1 MTNFFG
7 RSFNGVINFFLL
19 LILCYSCAAKKLV
32 VNNADTLLEH
42 QITKRLPLYSKQKKA
57 LAEDVTQ
64 FLKAQKPRARE
75 VLPVID
81 KININNPD
89 EIDDHYL
96 VLAKNYDQIALDFSR
111 ILSKHMAKLD
121 SKQQK
126 DFFKTLAQEN
136 RELKKKDPEERTEK
150 IQERFENF
158 FGSINEKQKQK
169 LTDLHDHFE
178 ARNKERILR
187 RIELHAEFE
196 RIFENDLSP
205 ESRQDL
211 FVKSY
216 AEYQKKSIDHKKN
229 IELIKAILPTVSEKQ
244 KEFFKSRT
252 REVKEILKY
261 FLEASY

>member
-1 MTNFFG
+1 MLNFFG
-7 RSFNGVINFFLL
+7 RSFDGMVTCLIF

-57 LAEDVTQ
+57 LSEDVTQ
-64 FLKAQKPRARE
+64 FLKEQKPRARE

-81 KININNPD
+81 KINIDNSD
-89 EIDDHYL
+89 EIGDHYRA
-96 VLAKNYDQIALDFSR
+96 LAKNYDQIALDFSR
-111 ILSKHMAKLD
+111 VLSKHMAKLD

-126 DFFKTLAQEN
+126 DFFNTLAQEN

-169 LTDLHDHFE
+169 LTDLHEHFE

-196 RIFENDLSP
+196 RIFKNDLSP

-216 AEYQKKSIDHKKN
+216 ADYQKRSVDHKKN